1 MHLNI
6 AVVDDEPAVRE
17 EICAWIKRQQPNCHM
32 EAFDSGEAI
41 LAAEKLFDIVF
52 LDIQMEGRNGIEIA
66 RILRRQSKEI
76 VLIFITAVKE
86 YVFDALDLYAFQ
98 YLLKPIDNAKF
109 AQVLERAIWEAQKGK
124 ERQAEKLFIKAK
136 NLTIYQSDILYIES
150 RVKKVAIYTIKA
162 GEAIAF
168 YASMDELEQQL
179 GTSFFRCHR
188 GYLVNMAYIAEYNNN
203 SITLSNGSIVYL
215 AKKKYSAFV
224 KAYLWYL
231 QSGGVF
237 SV

>member
-1 MHLNI
+1 MTGVQTCAL
-6 AVVDDEPAVRE
+6 P
-17 EICAWIKRQQPNCHM
+17 IC
-32 EAFDSGEAI
+32 
-41 LAAEKLFDIVF
+41 
-52 LDIQMEGRNGIEIA
+52 
-66 RILRRQSKEI
+66 
-76 VLIFITAVKE
+76 
-86 YVFDALDLYAFQ
+86 
-98 YLLKPIDNAKF
+98 
-109 AQVLERAIWEAQKGK
+109 
-124 ERQAEKLFIKAK
+124 
-136 NLTIYQSDILYIES
+136 DILYIES

-203 SITLSNGSIVYL
+203 SITLNNGSIVYL

>member
-1 MHLNI
+1 MNI

-32 EAFDSGEAI
+32 EAFASGEAI

-224 KAYLWYL
+224 KAYLW
-231 QSGGVF
+231 
-237 SV
+237 